1 MFADGFPDLQE
12 LFMTFTVAMQICSG
26 LCIKDKTG
34 NVREK
39 ENSVDGKKLF
49 EFYYSI
55 FVNKYNNGPEY
66 SGKLRIE

>member
-1 MFADGFPDLQE
+1 MFADDFPDLQG
-12 LFMTFTVAMQICSG
+12 LFPAFTVAMQVCSG
-26 LCIKDKTG
+26 SYLKDKTG
-34 NVREK
+34 NARKK